1 MRYRTRP
8 STPGNRARELQEKRE
23 KIARKSPIASSV
35 PAGLDARETWAWEAG
50 DQHTKMLL
58 AHGAVLR
65 QAGKEAE
72 RLSRSC
78 NPETAREQY
87 PLYIRGGA
95 LPGGGRSFTARR
107 LAAELG
113 AGTTAEYDEEAGVSC
128 FRARSLDDDPDD
140 HRTGYEVWLQN
151 RKQAAALCVVTAAQ
165 RTAFL
170 ITGEEIG
177 TGGDAEPLLRD
188 PEIVARVDHADLEV
202 NGPGEPYF
210 RSRRSAEYIA
220 SSALETFEQEPEAAA
235 IASALAGE
243 LPILEELFEHA
254 TGKASAVHGPEH
266 WQRVCAAGL
275 TLCERDERADPLLVF
290 LFALFHDAMR
300 EHDSV
305 DPDHAQRGAELARR
319 LLEGRISADR
329 LEVLET
335 ACALHDAGCTS
346 THPTIAAC
354 WDADR
359 LNLWRV
365 GVEPDPD
372 LLSTEAAPALI
383 QRGREMQEETYTWA
397 GLVAWFAH
405 RFASGELWNLK
416 KTEEEVCDG

>member
-1 MRYRTRP
+1 MLR
-8 STPGNRARELQEKRE
+8 REVKN
-23 KIARKSPIASSV
+23 
-35 PAGLDARETWAWEAG
+35 LDAREHWAWSHG
-50 DQHTKMLL
+50 DAMTRRLIEN
-58 AHGAVLR
+58 AAALR

-95 LPGGGRSFTARR
+95 LPSGGRSFTARR
-107 LAAELG
+107 LAAEIS
-113 AGTTAEYDEEAGVSC
+113 ASTTEVRAIATAEHDEESGVSC
-128 FRARSLDDDPDD
+128 FRARSLGDDPDD

-151 RKQAAALCVVTAAQ
+151 FKQAWSFCMVTTAQ
-165 RTAFL
+165 RTVYL

-177 TGGDAEPLLRD
+177 TGSDAEPLLRN
-188 PEIVARVDHADLEV
+188 PEIVARVEHADLEV
-202 NGPGEPYF
+202 HGPGEPYIK
-210 RSRRSAEYIA
+210 SRRSAEYIA
-220 SSALETFEQEPEAAA
+220 SSAREAFGQEPEAAA

-254 TGKASAVHGPEH
+254 TGKTSAVHGPEH

-335 ACALHDAGCTS
+335 ACTLHDAGCTS

-416 KTEEEVCDG
+416 KTEEEVCGG

>member
-1 MRYRTRP
+1 
-8 STPGNRARELQEKRE
+8 
-23 KIARKSPIASSV
+23 
-35 PAGLDARETWAWEAG
+35 
-50 DQHTKMLL
+50 
-58 AHGAVLR
+58 
-65 QAGKEAE
+65 
-72 RLSRSC
+72 
-78 NPETAREQY
+78 
-87 PLYIRGGA
+87 
-95 LPGGGRSFTARR
+95 
-107 LAAELG
+107 LAAEIG
-113 AGTTAEYDEEAGVSC
+113 AGTTAKYDEERGVSC

-151 RKQAAALCVVTAAQ
+151 RKQATALGVVTTAQ
-165 RTAFL
+165 RTTYL

-202 NGPGEPYF
+202 HGPGEPYF

-220 SSALETFEQEPEAAA
+220 SSALEEFEQEPELAA

-254 TGKASAVHGPEH
+254 TGKTSAVHGPEH

-335 ACALHDAGCTS
+335 ACTLHDAGCTS

-397 GLVAWFAH
+397 GLVAWFAQ